1 MSMAWTCMYTTCAA
15 AHDFMRTSGL
25 KRYRGF
31 CPPQSMT
38 QRPANGTTSVAS
50 RDSDTLLGVLLP
62 RLQRRPGADVH
73 LKQNMKAWEASSFL
87 TGASITKIRR
97 ALRRALL
104 LKAGSCLNIG
114 AQVCS
119 DVGFAGKGLSFARVL
134 QSLLR
139 LQVMDIEV
147 AITAS
152 QSGVVAKGEEAH
164 VISPGPCVQLTS

>member
-1 MSMAWTCMYTTCAA
+1 MYTTCAA

-87 TGASITKIRR
+87 V
-97 ALRRALL
+97 
-104 LKAGSCLNIG
+104 IG
-114 AQVCS
+114 NS
-119 DVGFAGKGLSFARVL
+119 E
-134 QSLLR
+134 LLR
-139 LQVMDIEV
+139 QIMFPTQV
-147 AITAS
+147 
-152 QSGVVAKGEEAH
+152 
-164 VISPGPCVQLTS
+164 LNW